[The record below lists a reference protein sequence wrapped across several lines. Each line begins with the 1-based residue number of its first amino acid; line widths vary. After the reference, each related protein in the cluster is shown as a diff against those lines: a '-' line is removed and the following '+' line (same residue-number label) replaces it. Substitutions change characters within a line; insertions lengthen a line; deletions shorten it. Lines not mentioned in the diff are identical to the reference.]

1 MPYQVGLYSTSARPV
16 PVRRASRDADDEDMS
31 TAATTPAE
39 DAEFRGRSG
48 GGSHVGTKPFERA
61 LLRLNAAVGVSL
73 PGPSTQAHPLS
84 GLTPVSPSLQIAWSE
99 IHPALHPNWLAQR
112 ENLDSRIK
120 ERQAQRTALRSERKA
135 QQIESLAAL
144 ALVLATDA
152 VLSVA
157 ILGTADAT
165 GGTAGA
171 EPFRIVDFAGGS
183 GPLALPLAA
192 LLPSCTVVIVDVNAA
207 WSKCPRTA
215 TRRSRSPLACSSL
228 PSGPERRTPL
238 RQRSSALRPRSPTL
252 RLPLAP
258 TLSR

>member
-1 MPYQVGLYSTSARPV
+1 
-16 PVRRASRDADDEDMS
+16 MS
-31 TAATTPAE
+31 TPACTRAE

-84 GLTPVSPSLQIAWSE
+84 GLAPASPSLQIAWSE

-152 VLSVA
+152 VLSRA
-157 ILGTADAT
+157 ILGVADAT
-165 GGTAGA
+165 AGAAGTGGA

-192 LLPSCTVVIVDVNAA
+192 LLPGCTVVIVDVNAA
-207 WSKCPRTA
+207 WA
-215 TRRSRSPLACSSL
+215 
-228 PSGPERRTPL
+228 
-238 RQRSSALRPRSPTL
+238 
-252 RLPLAP
+252 
-258 TLSR
+258 

>member
-1 MPYQVGLYSTSARPV
+1 
-16 PVRRASRDADDEDMS
+16 MS
-31 TAATTPAE
+31 TPACTRAE

-84 GLTPVSPSLQIAWSE
+84 GLAPASPSLQIAWSE

-152 VLSVA
+152 VLSRA
-157 ILGTADAT
+157 ILGVADAT
-165 GGTAGA
+165 AGAAGTGGA

-192 LLPSCTVVIVDVNAA
+192 LLPGCTVVIVDVNAA
-207 WSKCPRTA
+207 WAECPRTA
-215 TRRSRSPLACSSL
+215 THRSRSPLACLRL
-228 PSGPERRTPL
+228 PSRPERRSALVGTPL
-238 RQRSSALRPRSPTL
+238 RCRSGACAPKVADSSLALGPPGEAAV
-252 RLPLAP
+252 P
-258 TLSR
+258 